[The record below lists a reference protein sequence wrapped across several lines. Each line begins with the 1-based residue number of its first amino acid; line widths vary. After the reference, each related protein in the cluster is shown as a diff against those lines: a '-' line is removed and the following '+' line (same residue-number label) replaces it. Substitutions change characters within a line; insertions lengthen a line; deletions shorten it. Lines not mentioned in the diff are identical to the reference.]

1 MGTLPTAAPQ
11 STFRLTQGADNYDL
25 DLRGKASKNG
35 AAFGTWTTNKQ
46 NQIAVKGSDGTT
58 VTFTVDWAF
67 NDKNQLTV
75 APAGGAVLFT
85 FAPATGQRPSF
96 ETVNAV
102 LKVKPNKP
110 DAFAFELRPEW
121 GMDTNHNLTVKVGS
135 KSSLIDGFVADPLG
149 RFLYTF
155 ADKLNALVTNVLGFA
170 GGWQAS
176 DDGTAKAIFVFTK
189 EDGTT
194 GTFAFPQ
201 SLAVRTSTNQFS
213 YSYTKNNRSF
223 SVQLQG
229 MLFVDPDFRIT
240 YVISRQLAS
249 NGTEL
254 VKSTT
259 LAFAAEISRPNF
271 QGDLTVQLKKADGQ
285 GTTLTIG
292 GHFSGQRGKT
302 GIQVGFSY
310 SQTFGVGNTLT
321 RSIGFDGAITFAG
334 GQAFWNFSLSGQTV
348 TLAIGVDVKVGKFSG
363 DLTTQ
368 VTLENGQLASVTVL
382 LGFRF

>member
-1 MGTLPTAAPQ
+1 MGTQTITAPQ
-11 STFRLTQGADNYDL
+11 STFRLTQGADNFDL
-25 DLRGKASKNG
+25 DLKGKAAKNG
-35 AAFGTWTTNKQ
+35 AAFGTWTTDKQ
-46 NQIAVKGSDGTT
+46 NRIVVTGSDGTT
-58 VTFTVDWAF
+58 ATFTVDWAF
-67 NDKNQLTV
+67 TDKNQLAI
-75 APAGGAVLFT
+75 APAGGATLFT
-85 FAPATGQRPSF
+85 FAPGAGQRPSF
-96 ETVNAV
+96 DTVNAV
-102 LKVKPNKP
+102 LRVKPNKP
-110 DAFAFELRPEW
+110 DAFLFELRPDW
-121 GMDTNHNLTVKVGS
+121 GMDANHNLTVKLGS
-135 KSSLIDGFVADPLG
+135 KTSLIDGFVADPQG

-155 ADKLNALVTNVLGFA
+155 ADKSNALVTNVLGFA
-170 GGWQAS
+170 GGWKAS
-176 DDGTAKAIFVFTK
+176 DDGSAKAIFEFTK

-194 GTFAFPQ
+194 GAFQFPQ
-201 SLAVRTSTNQFS
+201 SLAVRTSTNQFA

-249 NGTEL
+249 NGAEL

-259 LAFAAEISRPNF
+259 LSFAAEISRPNF

-310 SQTFGVGNTLT
+310 SQTFGEGNTLT
-321 RSIGFDGAITFAG
+321 RSVGFDGVITFG
-334 GQAFWNFSLSGQTV
+334 NGQAFWNFSLSGQTV
-348 TLAIGVDVKVGKFSG
+348 TLAIGVDIKVGSFSG
-363 DLTTQ
+363 DLRTQ